1 MLLSH
6 LYGNSKARLTGS
18 MLAVGCREADT
29 HELDKNCYDDTLDYD
44 VGVHD
49 IPYSCNNPFWYSILV
64 HPGTS

>member
-1 MLLSH
+1 
-6 LYGNSKARLTGS
+6 